1 MAQTC
6 AQCSRANP
14 AEALYCHYDGG
25 ILPGHGH
32 GGAGLPP
39 ALRPFPSPLV
49 FPSGRTC
56 LNFDQMLRC
65 CHEEWAGAVNVLR
78 QGDLEPF
85 FAALGRADL
94 AQAARAAARLPDGD
108 RGLDQLLAK
117 LPSQAPQG
125 PQLQVAPLILDLGAV
140 RAGEDRRAELC
151 LTNRGTRLLYGSVT
165 SDCLWLTL
173 GDAPGAAKKVFQ
185 FNREQAIPVQ
195 VRGRY
200 LRASDR
206 PLEGQLSVE
215 SNAGSATVLVRAS
228 VPVQPFPGGVLAGA
242 RNPRQLVDRARA
254 APREAAA
261 LFDSGAVAAW
271 YRQNGWPYP
280 VPAPRAS
287 ALDALKQFL
296 KVLGLPDELALPA
309 PAAPAAPAPCGP
321 RPFPEGVLAG
331 ALTPRQLVDKAR
343 AAPARAAPLFDG
355 GAVAEWYRHNGWPY
369 PVAGPRASGVD
380 AVYQFL
386 QALGVTDPPA
396 EAVPAVPAAPAP
408 AGPRPFPEGV
418 LAGALTPRQLV
429 DKARAAP
436 AQAAPLFDGGAV
448 AEWYRHNGW
457 PYPVQGPR
465 ASGLDAVYQFLQ
477 ALGVT
482 DLSAPVPAV
491 PETPAPAEPADT
503 RVSGRA
509 IHLRGSVGE
518 SLNFAFEARA
528 KGKGTRPV
536 AARATTDQP
545 WLGVGATRLEGD
557 SATIVLLVPSVP
569 DRPGETLHARVCVT
583 VNDTKNFVV
592 PVTLSVVGRPQPAGA
607 APAGPPP

>member
-14 AEALYCHYDGG
+14 AEALYCHYDGS
-25 ILPGHGH
+25 ILPGHGR
-32 GGAGLPP
+32 GGAGLHP
-39 ALRPFPSPLV
+39 ALEPFPSPLV

-56 LNFDQMLRC
+56 LNFDQLLRC
-65 CHEEWAGAVNVLR
+65 CHEDWAGAVNVLR
-78 QGDLEPF
+78 QGDLERF

-94 AQAARAAARLPDGD
+94 ALAARAAARLPDGD

-117 LPSQAPQG
+117 LPSQTPQV
-125 PQLQVAPLILDLGAV
+125 PRLHLASLILDLGAV

-185 FNREQAIPVQ
+185 FNRERAIPVQ

-200 LRASDR
+200 LRASHQ

-228 VPVQPFPGGVLAGA
+228 VAPQTFPNGVLAGA

-280 VPAPRAS
+280 VPGPRAS
-287 ALDALKQFL
+287 GLDALRQFL
-296 KVLGLPDELALPA
+296 KVLGLPDDLALPA
-309 PAAPAAPAPCGP
+309 PAAPTAAGGP

-331 ALTPRQLVDKAR
+331 ALTPRQLVDKAK
-343 AAPARAAPLFDG
+343 AAPAQAAPLFDS

-369 PVAGPRASGVD
+369 PVSGPRASGLD
-380 AVYQFL
+380 AVYQFFK
-386 QALGVTDPPA
+386 ALGVTDPPA
-396 EAVPAVPAAPAP
+396 EVVPALPAAPG
-408 AGPRPFPEGV
+408 GPRPFPGGV

-429 DKARAAP
+429 DKAKAAP

-448 AEWYRHNGW
+448 ARWYFQNGW

-482 DLSAPVPAV
+482 GLSAPGPAV
-491 PETPAPAEPADT
+491 PETLASAEPADNGIST
-503 RVSGRA
+503 RAS
-509 IHLRGSVGE
+509 HLRG
-518 SLNFAFEARA
+518 
-528 KGKGTRPV
+528 
-536 AARATTDQP
+536 
-545 WLGVGATRLEGD
+545 
-557 SATIVLLVPSVP
+557 
-569 DRPGETLHARVCVT
+569 T
-583 VNDTKNFVV
+583 VNDNKNLIV
-592 PVTLSVVGRPQPAGA
+592 PVTLSVGGRPHPAGA

>member
-1 MAQTC
+1 LT
-6 AQCSRANP
+6 
-14 AEALYCHYDGG
+14 
-25 ILPGHGH
+25 
-32 GGAGLPP
+32 
-39 ALRPFPSPLV
+39 
-49 FPSGRTC
+49 
-56 LNFDQMLRC
+56 
-65 CHEEWAGAVNVLR
+65 
-78 QGDLEPF
+78 
-85 FAALGRADL
+85 
-94 AQAARAAARLPDGD
+94 
-108 RGLDQLLAK
+108 
-117 LPSQAPQG
+117 
-125 PQLQVAPLILDLGAV
+125 LDLGAV
-140 RAGEDRRAELC
+140 PAGADRRAELC
-151 LTNRGTRLLYGSVT
+151 LTNRGTCLLYGSVT
-165 SDCLWLTL
+165 SDCLWLTV

-200 LRASDR
+200 LRAGKQ

-228 VPVQPFPGGVLAGA
+228 VPLQPFPTGVLAGA

-287 ALDALKQFL
+287 GLDALKQFL
-296 KVLGLPDELALPA
+296 KALGLPDDLALP
-309 PAAPAAPAPCGP
+309 APAAPAPCGP

-331 ALTPRQLVDKAR
+331 ARTPR
-343 AAPARAAPLFDG
+343 
-355 GAVAEWYRHNGWPY
+355 E
-369 PVAGPRASGVD
+369 
-380 AVYQFL
+380 
-386 QALGVTDPPA
+386 
-396 EAVPAVPAAPAP
+396 
-408 AGPRPFPEGV
+408 
-418 LAGALTPRQLV
+418 LV

-448 AEWYRHNGW
+448 ADWYRDNGW

-465 ASGLDAVYQFLQ
+465 ASGVDALFQFLQALGVTDSPAEAVPAVPAAPAPGGPRPFPEGVLAGARTPRQLADKARAAPAEAAPLFDRGTVAEWYRHSGWPYPVQGPRATGLDAVVQFLQ

-482 DLSAPVPAV
+482 DLAPPVPAV
-491 PETPAPAEPADT
+491 PETPAPAESADA
-503 RVSGRA
+503 RARGRA
-509 IHLRGSVGE
+509 IHLRGNVGE
-518 SLNFAFEARA
+518 TLNYAFEARA
-528 KGKGTRPV
+528 KGKGTRAV

-545 WLGVGATRLEGD
+545 WLGVGATRLNGD

-583 VNDTKNFVV
+583 VNDSKNFVV
-592 PVTLSVVGRPQPAGA
+592 PVTLSVVGRPRPAGA